1 MDFILHILA
10 SYGIPAL
17 AVVLVL
23 GGLIFFHELGH
34 FIANRVMGIG
44 VVTFS
49 LGMGPRLWGFTRGKT
64 EYRLSWFPIGGY
76 VASVGEYSDEVEEL
90 GFSPAEA
97 VCNRPARQRLI
108 LAFAGPFANLLLA
121 WLLYWGITFAAGLAV
136 TLPVVGDIMPDSA
149 AQEAGLQPGDRIVS
163 IDGRPVDR
171 WAQVPQYVGE
181 SDGKTLNVEIRRGG
195 EIFTLPMTPR
205 RMARTNLFGEEEIA
219 WLIGVRAGDQIRYEP
234 QGFWASA
241 VIGLDRTWAM
251 IDLTL
256 TSLKKLITGS
266 VPADSVGGPILIAQ
280 MLGGQAQVGLI
291 PLLLLAALISVNLGL
306 LNLLP
311 VPVLDGGIILFCLI
325 EILIRRP
332 VPEKIQ
338 ERAMRFG
345 VALLVLLM
353 VFATFND
360 VMRWFR

>member
-1 MDFILHILA
+1 MDFLHHILA
-10 SYGIPAL
+10 AYGIPAL

-34 FIANRVMGIG
+34 FIANRSMGIG

-49 LGMGPRLWGFTRGKT
+49 LGMGPRLWGFKRGKT
-64 EYRLSWFPIGGY
+64 EYRLSWLPIGGY
-76 VASVGEYSDEVEEL
+76 VSAVGEYSDEVEEL
-90 GFSPAEA
+90 GFTPAEA
-97 VCNRPARQRLI
+97 VCNRPAWQRLI

-121 WLLYWGITFAAGLAV
+121 WLLYWGITLASGLAV
-136 TLPVVGDIMPDSA
+136 TLPVVGGIMADSA
-149 AQEAGLQPGDRIVS
+149 AQEAGLQPGDSIVS
-163 IDGRPVDR
+163 IDGRAVDR

-181 SDGKTLNVEIRRGG
+181 SDGQPLSVEIRRGD
-195 EIFTLPMTPR
+195 ETFTLSLTPR
-205 RMARTNLFGEEEIA
+205 RMTRANLFGEEESA
-219 WLIGVRAGDQIRYEP
+219 WLIGVQAGNAMRYEP

-241 VIGLDRTWAM
+241 VIGLQRTWAM

-266 VPADSVGGPILIAQ
+266 VPADSVGGPLLIAQ
-280 MLGGQAQVGLI
+280 MLGDQAQVGLV

-311 VPVLDGGIILFCLI
+311 VPVLDGGMILFCLI

-332 VPEKIQ
+332 IPEKVQ
-338 ERAMRFG
+338 EWAMRFG
-345 VALLVLLM
+345 VTLLVLLM

>member
-10 SYGIPAL
+10 AYGIPAL
-17 AVVLVL
+17 AIVLVL

-34 FIANRVMGIG
+34 FIANRSMGIG

-49 LGMGPRLWGFTRGKT
+49 LGMGPRLWGFKRGKT
-64 EYRLSWFPIGGY
+64 EYRLSWLPIGGY
-76 VASVGEYSDEVEEL
+76 VSAVGEYSDEVEEL
-90 GFSPAEA
+90 GFTPAEA
-97 VCNRPARQRLI
+97 VCNRPAWQRLI

-121 WLLYWGITFAAGLAV
+121 WLLYWGITLASGLAV
-136 TLPVVGDIMPDSA
+136 TLPVVGGIMADSA
-149 AQEAGLQPGDRIVS
+149 AQEAGLRPGDSIVS
-163 IDGRPVDR
+163 IDGRAVDR

-181 SDGKTLNVEIRRGG
+181 SDGKTLNVEIRRGD
-195 EIFTLPMTPR
+195 ESFTLSLTPR
-205 RMARTNLFGEEEIA
+205 RMTRTNLFGEEESA
-219 WLIGVRAGDQIRYEP
+219 WLIGVQAGDAMRYEP

-241 VIGLDRTWAM
+241 LIGLQRTWAM

-280 MLGGQAQVGLI
+280 MLGDQAQVGLV

-311 VPVLDGGIILFCLI
+311 VPVLDGGMILFCLI
-325 EILIRRP
+325 EIIIRRP
-332 VPEKIQ
+332 IPEKVQ
-338 ERAMRFG
+338 EWAMRFG
-345 VALLVLLM
+345 VTILVMLM

>member
-1 MDFILHILA
+1 MDV
-10 SYGIPAL
+10 SYIFLSYVIPVV

-34 FIANRVMGIG
+34 FVANRLMGIG

-49 LGMGPRLWGFTRGKT
+49 LGMGPRLWGFKSGKT
-64 EYRLSWFPIGGY
+64 DYRLSWFPIGGY
-76 VASVGEYSDEVEEL
+76 VAAVGEYSDEVEDL
-90 GFSPAEA
+90 GFTPEEA
-97 VCNRPARQRLI
+97 VSNRPAWQRLI

-121 WLLYWGITFAAGLAV
+121 WLIYWGITFATGLAV
-136 TLPVVGDIMPDSA
+136 PLPVVGGVMADSA
-149 AQEAGLQPGDRIVS
+149 AQEAGLQPGDTIVS
-163 IDGRPVDR
+163 IAGRPVDT

-181 SDGKTLNVEIRRGG
+181 SDGKPLSVEVRRDDQ
-195 EIFTLPMTPR
+195 TRTVLLTPR

-219 WLIGVRAGDQIRYEP
+219 WLIGVQAGDAVRYEP

-241 VIGLDRTWAM
+241 GLGLRQTWNI

-256 TSLKKLITGS
+256 TSLKKLVTGS

-280 MLGGQAQVGLI
+280 MLGGQAQVGLV

-311 VPVLDGGIILFCLI
+311 VPVLDGGMILFCLI
-325 EILIRRP
+325 EMIIRRP

-338 ERAMRFG
+338 ERAMQAG

>member
-1 MDFILHILA
+1 MDFLLHIFTA
-10 SYGIPAL
+10 YGVPAL

-34 FIANRVMGIG
+34 FIANRSMGIG

-64 EYRLSWFPIGGY
+64 EYRLSWLPIGGY
-76 VASVGEYSDEVEEL
+76 VSAVGEYSDEVEEL
-90 GFSPAEA
+90 GFTAEEA
-97 VCNRPARQRLI
+97 VCNRPAWQRLI
-108 LAFAGPFANLLLA
+108 MAFAGPFANLLLA
-121 WLLYWGITFAAGLAV
+121 WLLYWGITFACGLAV
-136 TLPVVGDIMPDSA
+136 TLPVVGGIMEGSA
-149 AQEAGLQPGDRIVS
+149 AQEAGLQPGDSIVS

-171 WAQVPQYVGE
+171 WGQVPQYVGE
-181 SDGKTLNVEIRRGG
+181 SGGKTLSVGIRRGD
-195 EIFTLPMTPR
+195 ELLALSMTPR
-205 RMARTNLFGEEEIA
+205 RMARTNLFGEEESA
-219 WLIGVRAGDQIRYEP
+219 WLIGVQASGATRYEP

-241 VIGLDRTWAM
+241 AIGLQRTWAI
-251 IDLTL
+251 IDFTL
-256 TSLKKLITGS
+256 TSLKKLIAGS

-280 MLGGQAQVGLI
+280 MLGDQAQMGLV

-311 VPVLDGGIILFCLI
+311 VPVLDGGVILFCLI
-325 EILIRRP
+325 EIILRRP

-338 ERAMRFG
+338 DWAMRFG
-345 VALLVLLM
+345 VALLTLLM